1 MPDAVVRHPSLH
13 GNALVG
19 HVGKLDRVVRLGE
32 DRLGQIEADL
42 ALVDVEGRNDL
53 DVADPVLAHDR
64 VHDAGSLVLRPDIPV
79 LLKSLHE
86 RRGAVS
92 HADNRHFYAVCHRVP
107 SPHCFRLYRNSA
119 VEHRTKL

>member
-13 GNALVG
+13 GNARVG

-79 LLKSLHE
+79 LLKSPARAK
-86 RRGAVS
+86 RRS
-92 HADNRHFYAVCHRVP
+92 FPRR
-107 SPHCFRLYRNSA
+107 
-119 VEHRTKL
+119 